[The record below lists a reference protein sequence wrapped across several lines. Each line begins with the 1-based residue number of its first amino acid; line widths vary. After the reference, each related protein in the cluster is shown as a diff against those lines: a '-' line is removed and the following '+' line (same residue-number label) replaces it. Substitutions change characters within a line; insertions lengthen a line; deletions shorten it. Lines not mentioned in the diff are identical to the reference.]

1 MRVAKV
7 NATYFL
13 GVKEIFSLWDAF
25 AQSEGLRL
33 GYMGLTGY
41 SPMGPPTTWPQP
53 EILSLDRILG
63 PIQNLLPAPMFQCRA
78 VHRLHLNRYGI

>member
-41 SPMGPPTTWPQP
+41 SPMGPPTT
-53 EILSLDRILG
+53 
-63 PIQNLLPAPMFQCRA
+63 
-78 VHRLHLNRYGI
+78 